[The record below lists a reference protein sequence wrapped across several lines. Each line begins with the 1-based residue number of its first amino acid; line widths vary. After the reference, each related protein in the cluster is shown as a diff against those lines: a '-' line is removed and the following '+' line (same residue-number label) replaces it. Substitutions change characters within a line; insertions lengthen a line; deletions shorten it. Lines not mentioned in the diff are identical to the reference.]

1 MATNLKPTSTKS
13 KSKMIVFAIE
23 IIVILA
29 MLAIL
34 YLVLNRKP
42 EEQPLV
48 TVLDEEEIKPD
59 NKVQQEIENG
69 TSKMLGYK
77 NIALFGVDALSRE
90 QITKNSRSDS
100 IMIASINMDN
110 GDIKLVSVYR
120 DSYLNIGT
128 DSYQKC
134 NAAYAK
140 GGAEQAVKML
150 NNNLDLYIKDFV
162 AVGYNA
168 VIDLIDGLGGIYID
182 VDKEE
187 LKYINDYQISIVAA
201 WKYGLNITESTPPEA
216 FNVVKSSDYVK
227 LTEPGYQLLNGLQAT
242 AYCRIRYTAGS
253 DYKRTE
259 RQREVLKAIETQ
271 AKKMNVADLTKIFNK
286 VIGNVY
292 TNISTEDLLA
302 LLEKI
307 ADYQIVDE
315 DGFPQADLRT
325 AAPIGAKGDC
335 VVPRD
340 LVKNVVWLHEFLF
353 EEQNYEV
360 SDTVKEYSEKIKSDT
375 DRYFGN

>member
-187 LKYINDYQISIVAA
+187 LKYINDYQVSIVAA

-259 RQREVLKAIETQ
+259 RQREGLKAIETQ

-325 AAPIGAKGDC
+325 AGPIGAKGDC